1 MRFYTKQHNAY
12 GGIDLHARRMS
23 VCLLHHEGESML
35 HHQMNTRPATFLQAM
50 APDREDL
57 VVAVDCILTWSWLA
71 DLCAQ
76 AQMPF
81 GLGHARYLQA
91 IHGGKAQTDT
101 LDAQHIA
108 VLRRGGRLPQ
118 ASVDPAAMRATRD
131 LLRRRL
137 PLTRNRA
144 ALRAHLQQTN
154 SPDNLPEMGQKLA
167 YKANRDG
174 VVARCS
180 APAVQQ
186 RGAVDRALIGGSDQL
201 LRDVELPLGPTATP
215 HDAPPWS
222 RRQAVPGIGKMLRVV
237 LRYELQAMSR
247 FPRVQGRR
255 VRWPSGHMRP
265 AICGETRRHV
275 RRTARQGLAH
285 VGVFGSGGAL
295 APESSGRP
303 TRADPLGET
312 TWHGQRVNRLRPS
325 MSPCGG

>member
-23 VCLLHHEGESML
+23 VCLLRHEGESML
-35 HHQMNTRPATFLQAM
+35 HHQMHTRPATFLQAM

-57 VVAVDCILTWSWLA
+57 VVAVDCLLTWSWLA

-101 LDAQHIA
+101 LEAQNIA

-167 YKANRDG
+167 YKANRAG

-180 APAVQQ
+180 ARAMQQ

-222 RRQAVPGIGKMLRVV
+222 RRQAVPGIGKRLRVV

-247 FPRVQGRR
+247 FPRVQDGVSDGRLGTCAQPSAGKRDGTSGAQLGKASLTWAFSEAAVLLLRTHPVGQPELTR
-255 VRWPSGHMRP
+255 VEKQPGPGH
-265 AICGETRRHV
+265 A
-275 RRTARQGLAH
+275 
-285 VGVFGSGGAL
+285 
-295 APESSGRP
+295 
-303 TRADPLGET
+303 
-312 TWHGQRVNRLRPS
+312 
-325 MSPCGG
+325 